1 MGCVTNLLASAAVPH
16 PVLVQ
21 LADLDENK
29 VTPGLL
35 GFVVFALIGGATW
48 FLMKSMNK
56 QLKRIDFDPAG
67 QTPAPAS
74 GDEAAASSSAAASTS
89 SGSADGKS

>member
-1 MGCVTNLLASAAVPH
+1 MGYVNANLLTLAVVPH
-16 PVLVQ
+16 AGLVQ

-48 FLMKSMNK
+48 FLMKNMNK
-56 QLKRIDFDPAG
+56 QLKKIDFEPAADR
-67 QTPAPAS
+67 QVKTVTSDVSA
-74 GDEAAASSSAAASTS
+74 GDET
-89 SGSADGKS
+89 